1 MVKTPSFFKRRR
13 RLIII
18 SVISLITLG
27 VLVRV
32 WAFET
37 NRGNVQ
43 NEDNVEH
50 TGQFSDA
57 QLQQANLVLS
67 NGIKIDDPEND
78 FYHFPE
84 NHFQPDGRPDNPGP
98 YPLPYTDLRSLT
110 VGADQD
116 YFYTNFQFWGQF
128 PDGPAIYN
136 GDALSS
142 VTVKSESF
150 TFINGE
156 NNEDSAQLGDQVVF
170 IENQEGGN
178 TEPSEHPTLSHA
190 AMITPTG
197 QDEQMETVYE
207 TNTGAGMVSGGP
219 GYDYVLSAY
228 PLRIFD
234 IKLGDEVTFSFSTET
249 GSNTYH
255 HEALDLLLGQEG
267 SKFGATIQYK
277 LGDNA
282 YDVLSY
288 GQL

>member
-1 MVKTPSFFKRRR
+1 MANTPSFFKRRR
-13 RLIII
+13 RPIII
-18 SVISLITLG
+18 SVISLIALG

-32 WAFET
+32 WAFEI
-37 NRGNVQ
+37 NSGNVQ
-43 NEDNVEH
+43 NENNGEH
-50 TGQFSDA
+50 TSQFSDA

-84 NHFQPDGRPDNPGP
+84 NSVQPGGKPDNPDP

-116 YFYTNFQFWGQF
+116 YLYTKFQFWGQF
-128 PDGPAIYN
+128 PDAPAIYN
-136 GDALSS
+136 GDALTS

-150 TFINGE
+150 TFTNGE

-170 IENQEGGN
+170 IENQEGGS

-197 QDEQMETVYE
+197 QDEYMETVYE

-228 PLRIFD
+228 PLRI
-234 IKLGDEVTFSFSTET
+234 LYVFSFFDS
-249 GSNTYH
+249 
-255 HEALDLLLGQEG
+255 
-267 SKFGATIQYK
+267 
-277 LGDNA
+277 
-282 YDVLSY
+282 
-288 GQL
+288 

>member
-1 MVKTPSFFKRRR
+1 MGKIPSLFKQHK

-18 SVISLITLG
+18 SVISLVALG
-27 VLVRV
+27 VLVRL
-32 WAFET
+32 WAFEI
-37 NRGNVQ
+37 NSGNVQ
-43 NEDNVEH
+43 NEDNGEH

-57 QLQQANLVLS
+57 QLQQANLALS
-67 NGIKIDDPEND
+67 SGITIEDPEND

-84 NHFQPDGRPDNPGP
+84 NSVQPGGKPDNPDP
-98 YPLPYTDLRSLT
+98 YPFSYTDLRSLT

-116 YFYTNFQFWGQF
+116 YLYTKFQFWGQF
-128 PDGPAIYN
+128 PDEPAIYN

-142 VTVKSESF
+142 ITAKSESF

-178 TEPSEHPTLSHA
+178 TEPSEHPTLVHA
-190 AMITPTG
+190 AMITPNG
-197 QDEQMETVYE
+197 YDEEMETVYE
-207 TNTGAGMVSGGP
+207 TNTAAGMVSGGP

-234 IKLGDEVTFSFSTET
+234 INLGDEVTFSFSTET

-255 HEALDLLLGQEG
+255 HEALDLLLGREG
-267 SKFGATIQYK
+267 SKFGATIRYR

-282 YDVLSY
+282 YEVLSY